1 MGSKLLRHKITP
13 IYVGSK
19 KSENTYSREDI
30 KKSSYR
36 GLPIYIASATD
47 NHLSDLKDCLELR
60 PSKIYVEK
68 GFSNSAE
75 KQEASALVKGIPTH
89 ILSQHRYS
97 IIFDQLTSG
106 LDVDKIIKC
115 NYNWGIERDTVSE
128 YLYHIASL
136 DSYIKNKNIEIYHNE
151 YGEYIIDDVSTVNI
165 SKQFQRRLKIQIET
179 ELYTGEFI
187 ITKAV
192 NSMTMKSKRDKQK
205 IIMSSRGE
213 DTVSKMIIDIV
224 SNEKKIRLERL

>member
-1 MGSKLLRHKITP
+1 MGSKLLSHKITP

-19 KSENTYSREDI
+19 KSENTYSRETVEKI
-30 KKSSYR
+30 PFR
-36 GLPIYIASATD
+36 GFPVYIASATD
-47 NHLSDLKDCLELR
+47 KHLSDLKDCLKLL
-60 PSKIYVEK
+60 PSEIYVEK
-68 GFSNSAE
+68 GFSNSVE

-97 IIFDQLTSG
+97 IIFDQIISG

-136 DSYIKNKNIEIYHNE
+136 DSYLKNKNIEIYHNE
-151 YGEYIIDDVSTVNI
+151 CGEYIIDDISAVNI
-165 SKQFQRRLKIQIET
+165 SKQFKRRLKIQIET
-179 ELYTGEFI
+179 ELYIGEFI

-205 IIMSSRGE
+205 IIISSMSE
-213 DTVSKMIIDIV
+213 DTVSKMISEIV
-224 SNEKKIRLERL
+224 SNEKKLRLERL

>member
-1 MGSKLLRHKITP
+1 LSHRITP

-19 KSENTYSREDI
+19 KSENTYSREAI
-30 KKSSYR
+30 KKAAYR

-47 NHLSDLKDCLELR
+47 KHLSDLKDCLELS
-60 PSKIYVEK
+60 PTKIYVEK
-68 GFSNSAE
+68 GFSSSVE
-75 KQEASALVKGIPTH
+75 KQEAVALVKGIPTH

-97 IIFDQLTSG
+97 IIFEQLTSG
-106 LDVDKIIKC
+106 LDVDKVIKC
-115 NYNWGIERDTVSE
+115 TYNWGIERDTVSE
-128 YLYHIASL
+128 YLYHIASI
-136 DSYIKNKNIEIYHNE
+136 DSYLKNKNIEIYHNE
-151 YGEYIIDDVSTVNI
+151 YGEYIIDDISTVNI
-165 SKQFQRRLKIQIET
+165 SRQFQRRLKIQIET

-187 ITKAV
+187 ITKAM

-213 DTVSKMIIDIV
+213 DTVSKMISDIV

>member
-1 MGSKLLRHKITP
+1 MSHRIKP

-30 KKSSYR
+30 KKASYR

-47 NHLSDLKDCLELR
+47 KHLSDLKDCLELQ
-60 PSKIYVEK
+60 PTKIYVEK
-68 GFSNSAE
+68 GFSSSAE
-75 KQEASALVKGIPTH
+75 KQEASALVKGIPTY

-106 LDVDKIIKC
+106 LDVDKVIKC
-115 NYNWGIERDTVSE
+115 TYNWGIERNTVSE

-136 DSYIKNKNIEIYHNE
+136 DSYLKNKNVEIYHNE
-151 YGEYIIDDVSTVNI
+151 YGEYIIDDISTVNI

-187 ITKAV
+187 ITKAM

-205 IIMSSRGE
+205 IILSSRGE
-213 DTVSKMIIDIV
+213 DTVSKMINEIV

>member
-1 MGSKLLRHKITP
+1 MSHRITP

-19 KSENTYSREDI
+19 KSENTYSREAI
-30 KKSSYR
+30 KKLSCR
-36 GLPIYIASATD
+36 GLPIYIASATG
-47 NHLSDLKDCLELR
+47 NHLNDLKDCLELL
-60 PSKIYVEK
+60 PSEIYVEK
-68 GFSNSAE
+68 GFSNSVE

-97 IIFDQLTSG
+97 VIFDQLISG

-136 DSYIKNKNIEIYHNE
+136 DSYIKNKNVEIYHNE
-151 YGEYIIDDVSTVNI
+151 CGEYIIDDISTVNI

-179 ELYTGEFI
+179 ELYAGEFI
-187 ITKAV
+187 ITKAM

-205 IIMSSRGE
+205 IIMSSMGE
-213 DTVSKMIIDIV
+213 DTVSKMINEIV
-224 SNEKKIRLERL
+224 SNEKKLRLERL

>member
-1 MGSKLLRHKITP
+1 MLSHRIKP

-30 KKSSYR
+30 KKASSR

-47 NHLSDLKDCLELR
+47 KHLSDLKDCLELQ
-60 PSKIYVEK
+60 PTKIYVEK
-68 GFSNSAE
+68 GFSSSAE
-75 KQEASALVKGIPTH
+75 KQEASALVKGIPTY

-106 LDVDKIIKC
+106 LDVDKVIKC
-115 NYNWGIERDTVSE
+115 TYNWGIERNTVSE

-136 DSYIKNKNIEIYHNE
+136 DSYLKNKNVEIYHNE
-151 YGEYIIDDVSTVNI
+151 YGEYIIDDISTVNI

-187 ITKAV
+187 ITKAM

-205 IIMSSRGE
+205 IILSSRGE
-213 DTVSKMIIDIV
+213 DTVSKMINEIV

>member
-1 MGSKLLRHKITP
+1 LSHRITP

-19 KSENTYSREDI
+19 RSENTYSREEI
-30 KKSSYR
+30 KKSPYR

-47 NHLSDLKDCLELR
+47 KHLSDLKDCLELQPTR
-60 PSKIYVEK
+60 IYVEK
-68 GFSNSAE
+68 GFSNSIE
-75 KQEASALVKGIPTH
+75 KQEASTLVKDIPTY

-97 IIFDQLTSG
+97 IIFNQLTSG
-106 LDVDKIIKC
+106 LDVDKVIKC

-136 DSYIKNKNIEIYHNE
+136 DSYLKNKNVELYHNDF
-151 YGEYIIDDVSTVNI
+151 GEYVIDDISTVHI
-165 SKQFQRRLKIQIET
+165 SQRFQRKLKIQIET

-187 ITKAV
+187 IAKAM
-192 NSMTMKSKRDKQK
+192 NSMTMKSKRNKQK

-213 DTVSKMIIDIV
+213 DTVGKMISDIV
-224 SNEKKIRLERL
+224 SNDKKIRLERL

>member
-1 MGSKLLRHKITP
+1 MRHRITP

-36 GLPIYIASATD
+36 GFPVYIASATD
-47 NHLSDLKDCLELR
+47 KHLSDLKDCLELR

-75 KQEASALVKGIPTH
+75 KQEASVIVKGIPTH

-115 NYNWGIERDTVSE
+115 NYNWGIEQDNVSE

-136 DSYIKNKNIEIYHNE
+136 DSYLKNKNVEIYHNE
-151 YGEYIIDDVSTVNI
+151 YGEYIIDDVSTVNT
-165 SKQFQRRLKIQIET
+165 SKRFQRKLKIQD
-179 ELYTGEFI
+179 F
-187 ITKAV
+187 
-192 NSMTMKSKRDKQK
+192 
-205 IIMSSRGE
+205 RG
-213 DTVSKMIIDIV
+213 V
-224 SNEKKIRLERL
+224 

>member
-1 MGSKLLRHKITP
+1 MGSKLLSHKITP

-47 NHLSDLKDCLELR
+47 KHLSDLKDCLELQ
-60 PSKIYVEK
+60 PTKIYVEK
-68 GFSNSAE
+68 GFSNNAE
-75 KQEASALVKGIPTH
+75 KQEASKLVKGIPTH

-97 IIFDQLTSG
+97 IIFEQLTSG

-115 NYNWGIERDTVSE
+115 TYNWGIERDTVSE

-136 DSYIKNKNIEIYHNE
+136 DSYLKNKNVEIYHNE
-151 YGEYIIDDVSTVNI
+151 YGEYIIDDISTVNI

-213 DTVSKMIIDIV
+213 DTVSKMISDIV

>member
-1 MGSKLLRHKITP
+1 LGSKLLSHKITP

-19 KSENTYSREDI
+19 KSENTYSREAI
-30 KKSSYR
+30 KNASYR

-47 NHLSDLKDCLELR
+47 KHLDDLKDCLELQ
-60 PSKIYVEK
+60 PTKIYVEK
-68 GFSNSAE
+68 GFLSSAE
-75 KQEASALVKGIPTH
+75 KQEASALVKSIPTY

-106 LDVDKIIKC
+106 LDVDKVIKC
-115 NYNWGIERDTVSE
+115 TYNWGIERNTVSE

-136 DSYIKNKNIEIYHNE
+136 DSYLKNKNVEIYHNE
-151 YGEYIIDDVSTVNI
+151 YGEYIIDDISTVNI

-187 ITKAV
+187 ITKAM

-205 IIMSSRGE
+205 IILSSRGE
-213 DTVSKMIIDIV
+213 DTVSKMINEIV

>member
-1 MGSKLLRHKITP
+1 MGSKLLSHKITP

-19 KSENTYSREDI
+19 KSENTYSREAI
-30 KKSSYR
+30 KKASYR
-36 GLPIYIASATD
+36 GLSIYIASATD
-47 NHLSDLKDCLELR
+47 KHLDDLKDCLELQ
-60 PSKIYVEK
+60 PTKIYVEK
-68 GFSNSAE
+68 GFFSNAE
-75 KQEASALVKGIPTH
+75 KQEASALVKDIPTY

-115 NYNWGIERDTVSE
+115 NYNWGIERNTVSE
-128 YLYHIASL
+128 YLYHIASI
-136 DSYIKNKNIEIYHNE
+136 DSYLKNKNVEIYHNE
-151 YGEYIIDDVSTVNI
+151 YGEYIIDNISTVNI

-213 DTVSKMIIDIV
+213 DTVSKMIDEVV
-224 SNEKKIRLERL
+224 SNEKKLRLERL

>member
-1 MGSKLLRHKITP
+1 LSHRIKP

-30 KKSSYR
+30 KKASYR

-47 NHLSDLKDCLELR
+47 KHLSDLKDCLELQ
-60 PSKIYVEK
+60 PTKIYVEK
-68 GFSNSAE
+68 GFSSSAE
-75 KQEASALVKGIPTH
+75 KQEASALVKGIPTY

-106 LDVDKIIKC
+106 LDVDKVIKC
-115 NYNWGIERDTVSE
+115 TYNWGIERNTVSE

-136 DSYIKNKNIEIYHNE
+136 DSYLKNKNVEIYHNE
-151 YGEYIIDDVSTVNI
+151 YGEYIIDDISTVNI

-187 ITKAV
+187 ITKAM

-205 IIMSSRGE
+205 IILSSRGE
-213 DTVSKMIIDIV
+213 DTVSKMINEIV

>member
-1 MGSKLLRHKITP
+1 LGSKLLSHKITP

-19 KSENTYSREDI
+19 KSENTYSREAI
-30 KKSSYR
+30 KKASYR

-47 NHLSDLKDCLELR
+47 KHLDDLKDCLELQ
-60 PSKIYVEK
+60 PTKIYVEK
-68 GFSNSAE
+68 GFSSNAE
-75 KQEASALVKGIPTH
+75 KQEASALVKDIPTY

-106 LDVDKIIKC
+106 LDVDKVIKC
-115 NYNWGIERDTVSE
+115 TYNWGIERNTVSE

-136 DSYIKNKNIEIYHNE
+136 DSYLKNKNVEIYHNE
-151 YGEYIIDDVSTVNI
+151 YGEYIIDDISTVNI

-187 ITKAV
+187 ITKAM

-205 IIMSSRGE
+205 IILSSRGE
-213 DTVSKMIIDIV
+213 DTVSKMINEIV

>member
-1 MGSKLLRHKITP
+1 
-13 IYVGSK
+13 
-19 KSENTYSREDI
+19 
-30 KKSSYR
+30 
-36 GLPIYIASATD
+36 
-47 NHLSDLKDCLELR
+47 
-60 PSKIYVEK
+60 VEK

-75 KQEASALVKGIPTH
+75 KQEASVIVKGIPTH

-115 NYNWGIERDTVSE
+115 NYNWGIEQDNVSE

-136 DSYIKNKNIEIYHNE
+136 DSYLKNKNVEIYHNE
-151 YGEYIIDDVSTVNI
+151 YGEYIIDDVSTVNT
-165 SKQFQRRLKIQIET
+165 SKQFQRKLKIQIET

-187 ITKAV
+187 ITKAM

-205 IIMSSRGE
+205 IIMSSHGE
-213 DTVSKMIIDIV
+213 DTVSKMINEIV
-224 SNEKKIRLERL
+224 SNEKKLRLERL

>member
-1 MGSKLLRHKITP
+1 LRHRITP

-36 GLPIYIASATD
+36 GFPVYIASATD
-47 NHLSDLKDCLELR
+47 KHLSDLKDCLELR

-75 KQEASALVKGIPTH
+75 KQEASVIVKGIPTH

-115 NYNWGIERDTVSE
+115 NYNWGIEQDNVSE

-136 DSYIKNKNIEIYHNE
+136 DSYLKNKNVEIYHNE
-151 YGEYIIDDVSTVNI
+151 YGEYIIDDVSTVNT
-165 SKQFQRRLKIQIET
+165 SKQFQRKLKIQIET

-187 ITKAV
+187 ITKAM

-205 IIMSSRGE
+205 IIMSSHGE
-213 DTVSKMIIDIV
+213 DTVSKMINEIV
-224 SNEKKIRLERL
+224 SNEKKLRLERL

>member
-1 MGSKLLRHKITP
+1 MGSKLLSHKITP

-19 KSENTYSREDI
+19 KSENTYSREAI
-30 KKSSYR
+30 KKASYR

-47 NHLSDLKDCLELR
+47 KHLSDLKDCLELQ
-60 PSKIYVEK
+60 PTKIYVEK
-68 GFSNSAE
+68 GFSNNAE
-75 KQEASALVKGIPTH
+75 KQEASKLVKGIPTH

-97 IIFDQLTSG
+97 IIFEQLTSG

-115 NYNWGIERDTVSE
+115 TYNWGIERDTVSE

-136 DSYIKNKNIEIYHNE
+136 DSYLKNKNVEIYHNE
-151 YGEYIIDDVSTVNI
+151 YGEYIIDDISTVNI

-187 ITKAV
+187 ITKAM

-205 IIMSSRGE
+205 IIMSSHGE
-213 DTVSKMIIDIV
+213 DTVSKMINEIV
-224 SNEKKIRLERL
+224 SNEKKLRLERL

>member
-1 MGSKLLRHKITP
+1 MGSKLLSHKITP

-19 KSENTYSREDI
+19 KSENTYSREAI
-30 KKSSYR
+30 KKASYR

-47 NHLSDLKDCLELR
+47 KHLSDLKDCLELQ
-60 PSKIYVEK
+60 PTKIYVEK
-68 GFSNSAE
+68 GFSNNAE
-75 KQEASALVKGIPTH
+75 KQEASKLVKGIPTH

-97 IIFDQLTSG
+97 IIFEQLTSG

-115 NYNWGIERDTVSE
+115 TYNWGIERDTVSE

-136 DSYIKNKNIEIYHNE
+136 DSYLKNKNVEIYHNE
-151 YGEYIIDDVSTVNI
+151 YGEYIIDDISTVNI

-187 ITKAV
+187 ITKSM

-213 DTVSKMIIDIV
+213 DTVSKMISDIV